1 MTTLFGTNAQA
12 PQLRQVPL
20 QPAGIPGS
28 TFVRPQE
35 VQTGGNL
42 KALADA
48 LGGLNSAL
56 QNYGNV
62 TARQEEDPQSRA
74 NREWIAKRQQMSIE
88 DLRKEAAAGT
98 ADGVRVREDALF
110 SLLGE
115 RANDDFRK
123 RWTEFYNTEFDRTS
137 GDASAEYERL
147 RQEYASGL
155 PNDLAKGNFYRLTK
169 DHYSA
174 WMQKDTEQKVEVAK
188 QNIGTTI
195 MDGFRNSIDDARGI
209 HGKDETAA
217 ANIIFQKSA
226 ANRDFIGLSGQ
237 EQNDAIFEL
246 AREYALKGDEKMA
259 RALLEG
265 ERVGSDGKPLPALT
279 KSSAYAS
286 KGLQLL
292 EQAGAQRDQVWSKEN
307 LDAQVADNEL
317 IDRGAFNK
325 AEADKRRGQAGYP
338 DDKLARMVAQSAA
351 NLQSTQ
357 YKAAAEKERRDRRIS
372 SERQEHAVIGQAY
385 VKMQTLGGIN
395 DLDDVE
401 IDAPSDEGKTTLSR
415 SRIIERATARFQ
427 SQMADEQETLIAQGV
442 PEADAKRQIR
452 GRKLTFYSVNRIA
465 NREWS
470 DVLNGIA
477 GRASTEGLLER
488 GDNVKK
494 LVEDAELYRELK
506 AANPAYLSTLLSDAK
521 SKDFLESYLNSVEN
535 RKLPPEEALHSAA
548 VWASQD
554 ERTKAGNIISKPDAE
569 KMAERL
575 LKGIGADMRG
585 PALVHVLQRIQD
597 ISSNGATIDET
608 RDLLEKELEDTTVV
622 INGVM
627 VQDNNDLPDDF
638 PELVEKQLASSVPM
652 LKSRGIEDVEDLFI
666 VPVSGQSKWAV
677 YSKKLGFANTGIY
690 ITPQSLRAER
700 AGIVRGQE
708 ELTRKLIAAADKE
721 RAEYKKLYDEDVA
734 RQKANI
740 ARFSKRKGFLS
751 QAIARKLQD
760 NLDGRISADQMKLEA
775 ELRQAVR
782 DYRTK
787 QDEASKRRMEF
798 LRSLVPDVRVGGDR
812 IIDGWRIR

>member
-1 MTTLFGTNAQA
+1 MAGLFGSGVQA

-20 QPAGIPGS
+20 QPAGVPGS

-42 KALADA
+42 RALADA
-48 LGGLNSAL
+48 LGGLNTAL

-62 TARQEEDPQSRA
+62 TAKQEQDPQSRA
-74 NREWIAKRQQMSIE
+74 NQEWIAKRQQMSIE
-88 DLRKEAAAGT
+88 DLRKEAAAGS

-209 HGKDETAA
+209 NGKDENEAA
-217 ANIIFQKSA
+217 KIIFQKSA

-265 ERVGSDGKPLPALT
+265 ERVGSDGKPLPALI

-338 DDKLARMVAQSAA
+338 DDRLARMVAQSEN
-351 NLQSTQ
+351 NLQSIRN
-357 YKAAAEKERRDRRIS
+357 KAATKETQRALRLH
-372 SERQEHAVIGQAY
+372 SERQEQDVIGQAY
-385 VKMQTLGGIN
+385 VKMQTLGGVN
-395 DLDDVE
+395 DIEDVD
-401 IDAPSDEGKTTLSR
+401 IDSSSGEGKTTLTRNQIVNKVTSR
-415 SRIIERATARFQ
+415 FED
-427 SQMADEQETLIAQGV
+427 QMDDEQETLIAQGAS
-442 PEADAKRQIR
+442 PEEARKQIR
-452 GRKLTFYSVNRIA
+452 GKKLTFYSVNRIE

-470 DVLNGIA
+470 DLLNGIA
-477 GRASTEGLLER
+477 GRASVEGLLER
-488 GDNVKK
+488 GDNAAKMA
-494 LVEDAELYRELK
+494 EDAELYRELK
-506 AANPAYLSTLLSDAK
+506 ASNPAYLSTLLTDAK
-521 SKDFLESYLNSVEN
+521 SKDFLESYTNSVEN
-535 RKLPPEEALHSAA
+535 RKLPPEEALHSAS

-554 ERTKAGNIISKPDAE
+554 ERVKAGNIVGRKDAE
-569 KMAERL
+569 QMAERL
-575 LKGIGADMRG
+575 LGDIGADVRG
-585 PALVHVLQRIQD
+585 PAFAHVLQRIQD
-597 ISSNGATIDET
+597 VSANGATQRET
-608 RDLLEKELEDTTVV
+608 RDLLKKELEDTTVV
-622 INGVM
+622 INGIM

-638 PELVEKQLASSVPM
+638 PALVEKQLASSVPM
-652 LKSRGIEDVEDLFI
+652 LKSRGIEDAEDLFI
-666 VPVSGQSKWAV
+666 VPVSGQSKWAI

-708 ELTRKLIAAADKE
+708 ELTRKMIRAADAERATYKKEYDASIAADRKEIDRWSKRTGFMSKGIAARLQQNLDQRLSRDADLMKTTPQE
-721 RAEYKKLYDEDVA
+721 RADRRTEQL
-734 RQKANI
+734 
-740 ARFSKRKGFLS
+740 RKQQAENFKNLGF
-751 QAIARKLQD
+751 
-760 NLDGRISADQMKLEA
+760 
-775 ELRQAVR
+775 
-782 DYRTK
+782 
-787 QDEASKRRMEF
+787 
-798 LRSLVPDVRVGGDR
+798 GDR
-812 IIDGWRIR
+812 FND

>member
-1 MTTLFGTNAQA
+1 MTTLFGTNVQA

-62 TARQEEDPQSRA
+62 TAREEQDPQSRA
-74 NREWIAKRQQMSIE
+74 NQEWIAKRQQMSIE
-88 DLRKEAAAGT
+88 DLRKEVAAGT
-98 ADGVRVREDALF
+98 TDGVRVREDALF

-155 PNDLAKGNFYRLTK
+155 PNDLANGNFYRLTK

-209 HGKDETAA
+209 HGKDENEAA
-217 ANIIFQKSA
+217 KIIFQKSA

-265 ERVGSDGKPLPALT
+265 ERIGSDGKPLPALI

-325 AEADKRRGQAGYP
+325 AEADKRSGQPGYP
-338 DDKLARMVAQSAA
+338 DDKLARMVDQSSA
-351 NLQSTQ
+351 NLRAIQHR
-357 YKAAAEKERRDRRIS
+357 AAVEKEKRDRQVN
-372 SERQEHAVIGQAY
+372 SERQGNAVVGQAY
-385 VKMQTLGGIN
+385 VKMQTLGGVN
-395 DLDDVE
+395 DIDDVE
-401 IDAPSDEGKTTLSR
+401 IDSPSGEGTTTLSR
-415 SRIIERATARFQ
+415 DSIIERVTSRFE
-427 SQMADEQETLIAQGV
+427 SQMNDEQATLIAQGMT
-442 PEADAKRQIR
+442 ETDAKRQIR
-452 GRKLTFYSVNRIA
+452 GKKLTFYSVNRIA

-470 DVLNGIA
+470 DLLNGIA

-488 GDNVKK
+488 ADNAKK
-494 LVEDAELYRELK
+494 LAEDAELYRELK
-506 AANPAYLSTLLSDAK
+506 ASNPAYLSTLLKDAK
-521 SKDFLESYLNSVEN
+521 SKDFLESYANSVEN

-548 VWASQD
+548 VWAAQD
-554 ERTKAGNIISKPDAE
+554 ERTKAGNIVSRADAE

-575 LKGIGADMRG
+575 LKGIGADVRG
-585 PALVHVLQRIQD
+585 PAVIHVLQRIQD
-597 ISSNGATIDET
+597 VSANGATIDET

-638 PELVEKQLASSVPM
+638 PALVEKQLASSIPM
-652 LKSRGIEDVEDLFI
+652 LKSRGIDDAEDLFI
-666 VPVSGQSKWAV
+666 VTVSGQSKWAI
-677 YSKKLGFANTGIY
+677 YSKKLGFANTGLY
-690 ITPQSLRAER
+690 ITAQSLRAER
-700 AGIVRGQE
+700 AGIVRDQE
-708 ELTRKLIAAADKE
+708 ELTRKLINANDAD
-721 RAEYKKLYDEDVA
+721 RAEYKKQYDEDVI

-740 ARFSKRKGFLS
+740 ERFSKRKGFLS
-751 QAIARKLQD
+751 QAIARRLQD
-760 NLDGRISADQMKLEA
+760 NLDGRLNADRERFEAKLKESVK
-775 ELRQAVR
+775 EFRI
-782 DYRTK
+782 K
-787 QDEASKRRMEF
+787 QDEAAKRRMEF
-798 LRSLVPDVRVGGDR
+798 YRSLVPDVRIGGER
-812 IIDGWRIR
+812 IIDGWRVQ